1 MFVTVDS
8 LTLIITCTHIFFMFF
23 KNKVEKSSSFPCVP
37 FTCVMSKS
45 SSFPCVP
52 FTCVM
57 SSVNAADLD
66 LEINERRRSRC
77 DSDLPTQIDGVVGVV
92 DVATPV
98 EIVTRHV
105 ETELVLACQQ

>member
-1 MFVTVDS
+1 
-8 LTLIITCTHIFFMFF
+8 MFF
-23 KNKVEKSSSFPCVP
+23 KNKVE
-37 FTCVMSKS
+37 KS